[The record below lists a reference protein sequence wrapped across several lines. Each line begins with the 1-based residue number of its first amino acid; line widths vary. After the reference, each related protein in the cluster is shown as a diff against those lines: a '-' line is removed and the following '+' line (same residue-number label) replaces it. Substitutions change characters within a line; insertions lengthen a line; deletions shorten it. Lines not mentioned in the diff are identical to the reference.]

1 MAHTPSQKAA
11 VVYDRN
17 LILFAGPGSGKT
29 STSIA
34 KGRRILGIPDSRLC
48 MVTFTTAAAAE
59 TQQRM
64 TASFAN
70 ERQQLPSDRLITG
83 TFHSLALRHYQR
95 HVKGH
100 PKLLPP
106 PARSAMLQSMLAKY
120 LKDDRAAYA
129 LSLEQYQGALNPS
142 RLRIPAEHMGFIEEY
157 LQKMAAT
164 HATDLATIMRDCTM
178 LMAAGEIPLL
188 PITHLIG
195 DEMQDADEVQL
206 EFILNHTR
214 SGVITTLVADDDQT
228 IYEWRSALGYAGL
241 QRFAAEAN
249 AKTITLGENFRSREE
264 VVAHARVLIAHNDPD
279 RIEKNQK
286 AVRGDGGVLAAVRSA
301 DLTTE
306 CEAVAEAIRDYRYD
320 DEEIA
325 ILSRNNAALFQME
338 VALAAE
344 EIAYR
349 RDGPTLWESREVGL
363 MLSLMRALIS
373 SRTAELL
380 PVLML
385 VELDPLVRK
394 NLESKLGQ
402 SCGRFLDGEMP
413 DLDGATAGER
423 SQLARLIE
431 ASARWRSLLRGGDY
445 NLAIPDIGYSVLSMY
460 TNSSGYEGNGAQ
472 TKKISQHIE
481 SAIKVLTK
489 LRGSLSKRLNTLF
502 LMQGRNDKEHAVR
515 LMTMHSSKGL
525 EFDTVY
531 LINAS
536 NQDDG
541 ATLMQDQPERRLFY
555 VALTRARE
563 RFFVT
568 FSGEPVKY
576 IFEANLQ
583 EVPNLH
589 DIFGAIRLES

>member
-34 KGRRILGIPDSRLC
+34 KGRRILDLVDSRLC
-48 MVTFTTAAAAE
+48 MVTFTTAAAGE

-64 TASFAN
+64 AASFAKEN
-70 ERQQLPSDRLITG
+70 QQLPSDRLITG

-120 LKDDRAAYA
+120 SKDDRSAYA
-129 LSLEQYQGALNPS
+129 LSLEQYQGALDPS
-142 RLRIPAEHMGFIEEY
+142 RLSIPPEHMCFIEEY
-157 LQKMAAT
+157 LQKMAAA

-188 PITHLIG
+188 PITHMIG

-214 SGVITTLVADDDQT
+214 KGVITTLVADDDQT
-228 IYEWRSALGYAGL
+228 IYEWRCALGYAGL
-241 QRFAAEAN
+241 LRFASEAN

-279 RIEKNQK
+279 RVEKNQI
-286 AVRGDGGVLAAVRSA
+286 AVRGEGGALAAVRSA

-306 CEAVAEAIRDYRYD
+306 CEAVAEAIKDYRYD
-320 DEEIA
+320 DEDIA
-325 ILSRNNAALFQME
+325 VLSRNNAALFQME

-344 EIAYR
+344 GIAYR
-349 RDGPTLWESREVGL
+349 RDGPTLWDTREVGL
-363 MLSLMRALIS
+363 MLTLMRALIS

-385 VELDPLVRK
+385 LALDPAVRK
-394 NLESKLGQ
+394 DLERKLGA
-402 SCGRFLDGEMP
+402 SCGPFLDGEVP
-413 DLDGATAGER
+413 DLDTATAGER
-423 SQLARLIE
+423 KALLRFTK
-431 ASARWRSLLRGGDY
+431 ASKRWRGLLRGGDY
-445 NLAIPDIGYSVLSMY
+445 NLAIPDIGYTVLAMY
-460 TNSSGYEGNGAQ
+460 VDSSGYEGNGSV

-481 SAIKVLTK
+481 SAVKVLTK

-502 LMQGRNDKEHAVR
+502 LMQVRDDKTHAVR

-541 ATLMQDQPERRLFY
+541 ATLMQDHPERRLFY
-555 VALTRARE
+555 VALTRAKE

-583 EVPNLH
+583 VVPNLH
-589 DIFGAIRLES
+589 DVFGAFQADT